1 MREKITKV
9 IKVNQTS
16 SSWYSNTTSTTI
28 SMKIN
33 NENNDKLPVGN
44 LSMDKISG
52 PDLTIGQLSVILLND
67 FDILKN
73 ILNYLKR
80 AEYPGFR
87 RKENFFVEVKEGSSG
102 CKDYSL
108 YTSGYT
114 NTDVCRKEHERCR
127 LHISCFGKVDLS
139 QIDNIWIG
147 DLVQIL
153 LKEDKNWFLS
163 ELRTKLSSSKSSIK
177 KIRRKLGIRYI
188 KPIQIENHLSFND
201 IFENLFELTDI
212 DNFYM
217 KLIFDKEDEI
227 KEYKRESKFNWTSTK
242 VEKKSEK

>member
-9 IKVNQTS
+9 IKVNKTS

-33 NENNDKLPVGN
+33 NENNDKLPVGR

-52 PDLTIGQLSVILLND
+52 PDLTLGQLSVVLLND
-67 FDILKN
+67 FDMLKN
-73 ILNYLKR
+73 VLNYLKR
-80 AEYPGFR
+80 AEYPAYKR
-87 RKENFFVEVKEGSSG
+87 IENFFIEVQEDTSG
-102 CKDYSL
+102 CKDYIL
-108 YTSGYT
+108 YSAGT
-114 NTDVCRKEHERCR
+114 NTNVCRKKHEICR